1 MQKVGKPMNEE
12 RPSIFNIRNR
22 VVIVTGAG
30 GALAGTV
37 SKALAEHGAK
47 VMVLDILKE
56 KAEETAHAIT
66 NGGGVAEAAACDV
79 LNMDDLERCAHL
91 TRDRLGIPDFLVNG
105 AGGNRPDGSTE
116 EEFYSPESRGTTFFD
131 LTYEGMRN
139 TFDLNYFG
147 TVLPTQ
153 VFSRPMVER
162 KAGSIINISS
172 ASAHNP
178 LTKVGMYSAAKTAV
192 VSFTKWLAT
201 HFSKVNVRVNAIAP
215 GFIMT
220 EQLKFL
226 HLDENGNYTPR
237 ARKTVDHTPFDRYG
251 KPEELIGAVIW
262 LLSDAASF
270 VSGSVV
276 TIDGCFSSYA
286 I

>member
-1 MQKVGKPMNEE
+1 MSEAKS
-12 RPSIFNIRNR
+12 SIFDVDKRIA
-22 VVIVTGAG
+22 IVTGAG
-30 GALAGTV
+30 GALASAV
-37 SKALAEHGAK
+37 SIALAERGAK
-47 VMVLDILKE
+47 VMVLDIRKD
-56 KAEETAHAIT
+56 KAEETAHTIT
-66 NGGGVAEAAACDV
+66 RGGGVAEAATCDV
-79 LNMDDLERCAHL
+79 LSLEDLERCARITL
-91 TRDRLGIPDFLVNG
+91 DVLGTPDFLVNG

-116 EEFYSPESRGTTFFD
+116 EEFYSPDGKGTTFFD

-162 KAGSIINISS
+162 KAGSIVNISS
-172 ASAHNP
+172 VSAHNP

-226 HLDENGNYTPR
+226 HLDEHGDYTPR
-237 ARKTVDHTPFDRYG
+237 ARKAVDHTPLNRYG

-276 TIDGCFSSYA
+276 TIDGCFSSYTM
-286 I
+286 